1 MKIILLKDVEK
12 LGKKGEIKEVADGYA
27 RNFLIPNK
35 KAILATKNEIIKLEE
50 QKEIKAQQ
58 AEQELSKYQQI
69 ATQLDGLEL
78 EILAKV
84 GEEEKLFG
92 TVTANQIVE
101 KLKEQG
107 IEVQKNQI
115 KLKDPIKELG
125 EYEINIEFPHN
136 LEANIKVIVV
146 KEEKGKAKHEEN

>member
-107 IEVQKNQI
+107 IEVQKI
-115 KLKDPIKELG
+115 KL
-125 EYEINIEFPHN
+125 N
-136 LEANIKVIVV
+136 
-146 KEEKGKAKHEEN
+146 

>member
-1 MKIILLKDVEK
+1 MKIILLEDVEK